1 LVKLFFFVKL
11 FRMESRIPLHNFN
24 QRVHLT
30 KQSKRLYDL
39 RYVKL
44 YIKHIYICIQYCTR
58 YKWTSSGFWIS
69 HDNKHF
75 SNKHTFFCIFSN
87 IDSILFSS
95 CQHEGVCFAPE
106 GEQLCDGWQLSLF
119 TSCPYAD
126 SDYPFGIFKLFLGRQ

>member
-1 LVKLFFFVKL
+1 MYVYLINVYCHVKSRNHYLSIYILVKLSFFVKL

-30 KQSKRLYDL
+30 KQNKRLYDL

-44 YIKHIYICIQYCTR
+44 YIKHISICIQYCTR

-69 HDNKHF
+69 HDNKHL

-87 IDSILFSS
+87 IDSILFSPMKRS
-95 CQHEGVCFAPE
+95 MH
-106 GEQLCDGWQLSLF
+106 
-119 TSCPYAD
+119 
-126 SDYPFGIFKLFLGRQ
+126 